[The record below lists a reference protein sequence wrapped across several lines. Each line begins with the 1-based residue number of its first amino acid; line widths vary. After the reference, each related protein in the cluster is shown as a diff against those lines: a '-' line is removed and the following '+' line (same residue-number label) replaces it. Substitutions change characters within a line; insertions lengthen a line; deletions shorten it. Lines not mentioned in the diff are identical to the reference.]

1 MKCSKCGADN
11 REGQR
16 FCTQCGSPLTAKCPR
31 CGAATE
37 PGERFCGDCGG
48 ALSSNGVGM
57 YSPPPP
63 STASETQTDTAQ
75 IGESAPSKG
84 ERRHLTVLFCDLVN
98 STEIAARLDPEEWR
112 DIVARYQHVAAE
124 AVARFEGH
132 VAQYL
137 GDGVLVLFGYPTA
150 HENDA
155 ERAIRTGLEIIEEV
169 SALNARLDAKR
180 LPALEA
186 RVGIHAGPVVVG
198 DSDNKSANVFG
209 ETPNMAARVQ
219 AAAEPNT
226 VVVSAAVYQ
235 LVSGLFVVED
245 RGAQTLKGIDHPVQL
260 YRVIQ
265 PTVVRRL
272 VLGGASR
279 VLTPFIGRDEEMRLL
294 LSRWERAREGRGQ
307 VVLVVGE
314 PGIGKSRM
322 VEEFRSRIKQHPHLW
337 VECAGEQFFEST
349 PFHTV
354 IEMLDQGLGW
364 RGVES
369 AAERTNYLERSLELF
384 GMKLG
389 EALPLIAEML
399 DLPIPEKYP
408 PLMIAPDQK
417 RRRLLA
423 ALVGWVF
430 GATRMQPLVIALED
444 MHWAD
449 PSTLELIQMLVDQC
463 ATAPLMLLLTV
474 RPDFHPSWPT
484 RAHHMQ
490 LSLNRLNDRQTREM
504 VIGVVAGAPLG
515 KDVIDGVAERTNG
528 VPLYVEELTRAVLE
542 RSDATPDARAIP
554 ETLQDSL
561 MARLDRLGTAKEVA
575 QLAAIIGK
583 DFSYELLRAISPLE
597 ETRLTGSLNRLVDAD
612 LLEQHL

>member
-1 MKCSKCGADN
+1 MRCSKCGADN
-11 REGQR
+11 REGR
-16 FCTQCGSPLTAKCPR
+16 KFCAKCGGPLVWLCPK
-31 CGAATE
+31 CGASNE
-37 PGERFCGDCGG
+37 PGEHFCGECGSV
-48 ALSSNGVGM
+48 LSTSGVDVD
-57 YSPPPP
+57 
-63 STASETQTDTAQ
+63 ST
-75 IGESAPSKG
+75 ESASSTPVNQVPAGRIDEGTTSKG

-98 STEIAARLDPEEWR
+98 STQIAARLDPEEWR
-112 DIVARYQHVAAE
+112 DVVARYQQVAAE
-124 AVARFEGH
+124 AVVRFDGRI
-132 VAQYL
+132 AQYL
-137 GDGVLVLFGYPTA
+137 GDGVLALFGYPTA

-307 VVLVVGE
+307 VVLMVGE

-484 RAHHMQ
+484 RAHHMH

-542 RSDATPDARAIP
+542 RSGATPD
-554 ETLQDSL
+554 
-561 MARLDRLGTAKEVA
+561 
-575 QLAAIIGK
+575 
-583 DFSYELLRAISPLE
+583 
-597 ETRLTGSLNRLVDAD
+597 
-612 LLEQHL
+612 